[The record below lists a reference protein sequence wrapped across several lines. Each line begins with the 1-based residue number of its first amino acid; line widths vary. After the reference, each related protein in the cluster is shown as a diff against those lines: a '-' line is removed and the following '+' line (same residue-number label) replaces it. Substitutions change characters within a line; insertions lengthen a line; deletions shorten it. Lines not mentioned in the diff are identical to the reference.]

1 MKIVQ
6 TTMTPLAVTVTFA
19 NNSEPQLATERVEMS
34 FPIAALTVL
43 LPTDRSRLLGPG
55 DLAGQFVGEVQAAA
69 LLYARD
75 QISGEIQRIREAAR
89 QR

>member
-19 NNSEPQLATERVEMS
+19 NNSESQLATERVEMS
-34 FPIAALTVL
+34 FPIAALTTL
-43 LPTDRSRLLGPG
+43 LPSDRSLLPGPG
-55 DLAGQFVGEVQAAA
+55 DLAGQFVGAVQAAA
-69 LLYARD
+69 LLYAQN
-75 QISGEIQRIREAAR
+75 QINGEIQRIREAVR